1 MVFFLAT
8 LVTAAVFITDRM
20 DGVWE
25 RTLVAGITTPE
36 LLMAHILTQSVIV
49 FLQCTEVI
57 FFIGV
62 VFGTE
67 NNGDNLTVIILLSL
81 TGFAGML
88 FGKCDT
94 NPISMS
100 SFQTVPFS
108 PLLCRSINFNF
119 LRIAYHGQFR
129 VDRSI
134 LSNDC
139 ALRSSL
145 ASGGYAPTIER
156 LCSALAVYSSDYF
169 GKFSATSHLPHRCPL
184 SNTHELN
191 DFRFEIF
198 YRKECR
204 SRIQMFTMDSSSY
217 CCGSPASSSCVWLDC
232 VGRNR
237 RLALSL
243 YS

>member
-67 NNGDNLTVIILLSL
+67 NNGDNLTVIVLLSL

-88 FGKCDT
+88 FGKCDSSNKET
-94 NPISMS
+94 QFYQNISFISLALQVCWFRFFANHIPWPISYR
-100 SFQTVPFS
+100 PEH
-108 PLLCRSINFNF
+108 SIQWLYYVVF
-119 LRIAYHGQFR
+119 
-129 VDRSI
+129 
-134 LSNDC
+134 
-139 ALRSSL
+139 
-145 ASGGYAPTIER
+145 
-156 LCSALAVYSSDYF
+156 
-169 GKFSATSHLPHRCPL
+169 
-184 SNTHELN
+184 
-191 DFRFEIF
+191 
-198 YRKECR
+198 
-204 SRIQMFTMDSSSY
+204 
-217 CCGSPASSSCVWLDC
+217 CGHWKVCHHC
-232 VGRNR
+232 
-237 RLALSL
+237 
-243 YS
+243 

>member
-67 NNGDNLTVIILLSL
+67 NNGDNLTVIVLLSL

-88 FGKCDT
+88 FGKC
-94 NPISMS
+94 
-100 SFQTVPFS
+100 
-108 PLLCRSINFNF
+108 
-119 LRIAYHGQFR
+119 
-129 VDRSI
+129 
-134 LSNDC
+134 
-139 ALRSSL
+139 
-145 ASGGYAPTIER
+145 
-156 LCSALAVYSSDYF
+156 
-169 GKFSATSHLPHRCPL
+169 
-184 SNTHELN
+184 
-191 DFRFEIF
+191 
-198 YRKECR
+198 
-204 SRIQMFTMDSSSY
+204 
-217 CCGSPASSSCVWLDC
+217 
-232 VGRNR
+232 
-237 RLALSL
+237 
-243 YS
+243 

>member
-62 VFGTE
+62 VFGTQ

-88 FGKCDT
+88 FGKRRTTDKQT
-94 NPISMS
+94 QILTTTKISNDFSCIVGLLISIFCESHTMANFVS
-100 SFQTVPFS
+100 TGAFYPMIVLCGLLWPLEGMPQLLRDFALLLPFTVP
-108 PLLCRSINFNF
+108 
-119 LRIAYHGQFR
+119 
-129 VDRSI
+129 
-134 LSNDC
+134 
-139 ALRSSL
+139 
-145 ASGGYAPTIER
+145 TI
-156 LCSALAVYSSDYF
+156 SVS
-169 GKFSATSHLPHRCPL
+169 
-184 SNTHELN
+184 
-191 DFRFEIF
+191 
-198 YRKECR
+198 
-204 SRIQMFTMDSSSY
+204 
-217 CCGSPASSSCVWLDC
+217 
-232 VGRNR
+232 
-237 RLALSL
+237 
-243 YS
+243 

>member
-36 LLMAHILTQSVIV
+36 LLLAHILTQSVIV

-88 FGKCDT
+88 FGKLIQK
-94 NPISMS
+94 PIFRPIQNVSVRVAGLLISIFCESHTMANFVS
-100 SFQTVPFS
+100 TGAFYPMIVLCGLLWPLEGMPQLLRDFALLLPFTVPTIS
-108 PLLCRSINFNF
+108 VSLL
-119 LRIAYHGQFR
+119 
-129 VDRSI
+129 
-134 LSNDC
+134 
-139 ALRSSL
+139 
-145 ASGGYAPTIER
+145 
-156 LCSALAVYSSDYF
+156 
-169 GKFSATSHLPHRCPL
+169 
-184 SNTHELN
+184 
-191 DFRFEIF
+191 
-198 YRKECR
+198 RKR
-204 SRIQMFTMDSSSY
+204 
-217 CCGSPASSSCVWLDC
+217 
-232 VGRNR
+232 
-237 RLALSL
+237 
-243 YS
+243 